1 MNHTYTRSAPWGH
14 AVTIGLDAGEPDA
27 RQTAPTPRSSRKM
40 RPSHA
45 SGTADGRPTRPER
58 AAGRSARAT
67 PRQSADG
74 GRRSRGRPPDG
85 SRTTE
90 SNTRALSHRPPS
102 GRSCASRRVR
112 TRGRPHPDLNLAES
126 APNPRNR
133 VTPSSGTPTFR
144 PISQPRMGA
153 SRSRRGRRFSARACR
168 PGRGCRP
175 RASSM
180 HRGSVPQA
188 LLRADRV
195 RHRRWSTERYTADT
209 RRSGRKPSL
218 FCIPTG
224 AGLPHCPYCRSSGCR
239 RERNRRR
246 HASPAS
252 AHETPCAPHD
262 PPSVLSRRCGPTG
275 RRDTRGPVFAPSLG
289 RTAQRYRLN
298 GTECADRAA
307 RSAGLRVI
315 TARWRS
321 APVSRSPCR
330 RPLRCCP
337 LAVAR

>member
-27 RQTAPTPRSSRKM
+27 RQTAPSPRSSRKM

-188 LLRADRV
+188 LLRADRF
-195 RHRRWSTERYTADT
+195 
-209 RRSGRKPSL
+209 G
-218 FCIPTG
+218 TG
-224 AGLPHCPYCRSSGCR
+224 AGPPSAIRPTRGDQDGNPRCSASR
-239 RERNRRR
+239 R
-246 HASPAS
+246 APDYPTVPTADPPVAAAS
-252 AHETPCAPHD
+252 ATAASTPVPPAP
-262 PPSVLSRRCGPTG
+262 
-275 RRDTRGPVFAPSLG
+275 TRHPVRHMILLQS
-289 RTAQRYRLN
+289 
-298 GTECADRAA
+298 
-307 RSAGLRVI
+307 
-315 TARWRS
+315 
-321 APVSRSPCR
+321 
-330 RPLRCCP
+330 
-337 LAVAR
+337 